1 MAVIVIAYTT
11 HEMNGET
18 FRIYN
23 DSTEKYFESAEIQ
36 DAKDYIE
43 YLASS
48 KGLIV
53 DVAEVT
59 IHQQGDFDVSALFKA
74 DALAKLSEKE
84 KEVLG
89 IPPTE

>member
-11 HEMNGET
+11 HEINGET
-18 FRIYN
+18 VRIYN

-48 KGLIV
+48 KGCVV

-59 IHQQGDFDVSALFKA
+59 IHNQGDFDVNALFRE
-74 DALAKLSEKE
+74 DALAKLSDKE
-84 KEVLG
+84 KQALG